1 MTLRG
6 IYTTVRPALEDSMAR
21 ASSTSHGGA
30 AVLGK
35 GTHLRGRIAG
45 DGDLRV
51 EGVIS
56 GDVALKG
63 HLTVDNGAEI
73 VADVQ
78 ARSVVVEGAIEGDI
92 SAQEAVAIR
101 AGARVSGAI
110 RGSSISI
117 EEGANVSGRI
127 DADFELPPELGGKA
141 GR

>member
-1 MTLRG
+1 
-6 IYTTVRPALEDSMAR
+6 
-21 ASSTSHGGA
+21 
-30 AVLGK
+30 LGK
-35 GTHLRGRIAG
+35 GAHIRGRIAG

-51 EGVIS
+51 EGAIS

-63 HLTVDNGAEI
+63 DLIVTDGAEV
-73 VADVQ
+73 VADVE

-92 SAQEAVAIR
+92 SATSSVAIR
-101 AGARVSGAI
+101 ASARVSGAI

-127 DADFELPPELGGKA
+127 DADFELPPELGGK

>member
-1 MTLRG
+1 
-6 IYTTVRPALEDSMAR
+6 MAR
-21 ASSTSHGGA
+21 ASTTSHAGS

-35 GTHLRGRIAG
+35 GAHIRGRIAG

-51 EGVIS
+51 EGAIS

-63 HLTVDNGAEI
+63 DLVVTDGAE
-73 VADVQ
+73 VTADVE

-92 SAQEAVAIR
+92 SATSSVAIR
-101 AGARVSGAI
+101 SSARVSGAI

-127 DADFELPPELGGKA
+127 DAEFDLPPELGGKS

>member
-1 MTLRG
+1 
-6 IYTTVRPALEDSMAR
+6 MAR
-21 ASSTSHGGA
+21 ASSSTSHGGTA
-30 AVLGK
+30 ILGK
-35 GTHLRGRIAG
+35 GAHIRGRIAG

-51 EGVIS
+51 EGAIS
-56 GDVALKG
+56 GDVAVKG
-63 HLTVDNGAEI
+63 QLIVSDGAEV

-78 ARSVVVEGAIEGDI
+78 AGSVVVEGAIEGDI
-92 SAQEAVAIR
+92 SATEAVAIR
-101 AGARVSGAI
+101 ASARVSGAI

>member
-1 MTLRG
+1 
-6 IYTTVRPALEDSMAR
+6 MAR
-21 ASSTSHGGA
+21 ASSTSHGQMA
-30 AVLGK
+30 ILGK
-35 GTHLRGRIAG
+35 GAHLRGRIAG

-63 HLTVDNGAEI
+63 HLTVESGAEI
-73 VADVQ
+73 VADVE
-78 ARSVVVEGAIEGDI
+78 ARSVIVDGAIEGDI
-92 SAQEAVAIR
+92 AAIESVAIR

-127 DADFELPPELGGKA
+127 DADFELPPELGGKTS
-141 GR
+141 R

>member
-1 MTLRG
+1 
-6 IYTTVRPALEDSMAR
+6 MAR
-21 ASSTSHGGA
+21 TSSTSQGEMTI
-30 AVLGK
+30 LGK
-35 GTHLRGRIAG
+35 GSHLRGRIAG

-51 EGVIS
+51 AGVIS

-63 HLTVDNGAEI
+63 HLTVDGGAEI

-92 SAQEAVAIR
+92 SAIEAVAIR
-101 AGARVSGAI
+101 AGAKVSGAI

-117 EEGANVSGRI
+117 EEGATVSGRI

>member
-1 MTLRG
+1 
-6 IYTTVRPALEDSMAR
+6 MAR
-21 ASSTSHGGA
+21 TSSTSHGET

-35 GTHLRGRIAG
+35 GSHLRGRIAG

-63 HLTVDNGAEI
+63 HLTVDGGAEI

-92 SAQEAVAIR
+92 SAIEAVAIR
-101 AGARVSGAI
+101 AGAKVSGAI

-117 EEGANVSGRI
+117 EEGATVSGRI
-127 DADFELPPELGGKA
+127 DADFELPPGLGGKA
-141 GR
+141 AR

>member
-1 MTLRG
+1 
-6 IYTTVRPALEDSMAR
+6 MAR
-21 ASSTSHGGA
+21 TSSTSHGET

-35 GTHLRGRIAG
+35 ETNLRGRIAG

-51 EGVIS
+51 EGTIS

-63 HLTVDNGAEI
+63 HLTVDGGAEI
-73 VADVQ
+73 TADVQ

-92 SAQEAVAIR
+92 SATEAVAIR

-117 EEGANVSGRI
+117 EEGATVNGRI
-127 DADFELPPELGGKA
+127 DADFELPPELGGK
-141 GR
+141 GTR

>member
-1 MTLRG
+1 
-6 IYTTVRPALEDSMAR
+6 MAK
-21 ASSTSHGGA
+21 ASSTLHGET

-35 GTHLRGRIAG
+35 GAHLRGRIAG

-63 HLTVDNGAEI
+63 HLTVEGGAEI

-92 SAQEAVAIR
+92 SASEVVAIR
-101 AGARVSGAI
+101 AGAKVSGAI

-127 DADFELPPELGGKA
+127 DADFDLPPELGGKA
-141 GR
+141 SR

>member
-1 MTLRG
+1 
-6 IYTTVRPALEDSMAR
+6 MAR
-21 ASSTSHGGA
+21 ASTTSHAGS

-35 GTHLRGRIAG
+35 GAHIRGRIAG

-51 EGVIS
+51 DGAIS

-63 HLTVDNGAEI
+63 DLTVSDGAEV

-78 ARSVVVEGAIEGDI
+78 ARAVVVEGAIEGDI
-92 SAQEAVAIR
+92 SATSTVAIR
-101 AGARVSGAI
+101 ASARVAGAI

-127 DADFELPPELGGKA
+127 DAEFDLPPELGGKS